1 MKPLLGKDVFKYLKK
16 LGNENHDDD
25 PLDDIKQ
32 EVFTNT
38 YEIKDIP
45 ISKILSSDI
54 DAKYYV
60 SSEMK
65 SFKDDYTK
73 RVVKSPILIDD
84 KYNLKDGHHRLA
96 QQVFNGKRTVKSFVP
111 IK

>member
-1 MKPLLGKDVFKYLKK
+1 MKPILGKDVFKYLKK

-25 PLDDIKQ
+25 PLDDIKN
-32 EVFTNT
+32 EVLRNT

-45 ISKILSSDI
+45 INKILSADV

-60 SSEMK
+60 SNEMK
-65 SFKDDYTK
+65 HFKSDYTK
-73 RVVKSPILIDD
+73 RAVKTPILIDD
-84 KYNLKDGHHRLA
+84 KYNLKDGYHRLA
-96 QQVFNGKRTVKSFVP
+96 QSVFNGKRIVKSFVP